1 MIVVDLGYRSIVLPR
16 EEAFKLAEILE
27 KAEVY
32 EAKYWNAEKRKERG
46 MGDVDYT
53 YHVYPNERQFQMQI
67 ISDDMYNMAKLAG
80 KPEKEN

>member
-1 MIVVDLGYRSIVLPR
+1 MITIEIGYTKFCLPKDK
-16 EEAFKLAEILE
+16 ALTMIEILE

-32 EAKYWNAEKRKERG
+32 EAKYWNTEKRKERG

-53 YHVYPNERQFQMQI
+53 YHVYPNEKQFQMQI
-67 ISDDMYNMAKLAG
+67 ISDDLYNMAKLAG

>member
-32 EAKYWNAEKRKERG
+32 EAKYWNTEERKARG
-46 MGDVDYT
+46 IPSDYT
-53 YHVYPNERQFQMQI
+53 HHVYANEKQYNMQI
-67 ISDDMYNMAKLAG
+67 VSDQMYEMAKLAG
-80 KPEKEN
+80 KPEGK